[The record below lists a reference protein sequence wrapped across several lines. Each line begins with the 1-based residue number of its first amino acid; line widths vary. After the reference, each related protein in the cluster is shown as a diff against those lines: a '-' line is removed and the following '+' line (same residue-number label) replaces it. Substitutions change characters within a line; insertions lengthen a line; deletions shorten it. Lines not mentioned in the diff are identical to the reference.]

1 MAAVDA
7 HDRSPRIGA
16 ERRAAHH
23 GWPAPLPAP
32 TRPGLFVCESRN
44 YGYNFCPTGRVSRA
58 QLVRQLSQAQCIE
71 GSTWGVQR
79 DGIWVD
85 RGCEGE
91 FEVLM
96 TR

>member
-1 MAAVDA
+1 
-7 HDRSPRIGA
+7 
-16 ERRAAHH
+16 
-23 GWPAPLPAP
+23 
-32 TRPGLFVCESRN
+32 
-44 YGYNFCPTGRVSRA
+44 VSRA
-58 QLVRQLSQAQCIE
+58 QLVRQLSQAPCIE

-91 FEVLM
+91 FEVL